1 MTCYDS
7 VAKKDK
13 IKYDRKF
20 ISMIDEWKKPLKDPF
35 FFMELDHIDSYKPSE
50 YCSNQGC
57 SLLVLAYN
65 FFPSIFDF
73 NVLWLFPLVLSKSLS
88 NWIGLLIPCTN
99 TFHIILER
107 GGRSGG
113 LFVYLIQSHSQPYAS
128 FCISGNSVCG
138 TLPWYFFLSSIAP
151 FS

>member
-50 YCSNQGC
+50 YCSNQGS

-88 NWIGLLIPCTN
+88 NWIGLLIPCRY
-99 TFHIILER
+99 TFHIIIER
-107 GGRSGG
+107 GGRNGG
-113 LFVYLIQSHSQPYAS
+113 LFMYLLGSYSNPYVGFLFVRKCHA
-128 FCISGNSVCG
+128 C
-138 TLPWYFFLSSIAP
+138 TLPWYYFQSTLASSC
-151 FS
+151 